1 MSIRYL
7 VEDDYWEA
15 RINWQPPRKWYRRG
29 DVGVELSDFAKN
41 ECGIY
46 RFEGKYCNSRDEIL
60 YIGLAYN
67 QCFNDRLHQGYHEK
81 KLKYN
86 RADEIWVSV
95 GIIDL
100 LNGNHTRKRYEEIEK
115 ILIYF
120 FDTTL
125 NISAKTWCPECYFK
139 ITNEG
144 YKGALPRRI
153 IYPVAEINN

>member
-7 VEDDYWEA
+7 VENDYWEA
-15 RINWQPPRKWYRRG
+15 RINWKPLRKWYRHG
-29 DVGVELSDFAKN
+29 EVGVELSDFEKN

-46 RFEGKYCNSRDEIL
+46 RFEGNYFNNRNEIL
-60 YIGLAYN
+60 YIGLTYD

-86 RADEIWVSV
+86 RADKIWVSV

-100 LNGNHTRKRYEEIEK
+100 QNGNHTRNRYEEIEK

-120 FDTTL
+120 SDTKL
-125 NISAKTWCPECYFK
+125 NISKKTWCPECYFK

-153 IYPVAEINN
+153 VYPVAEIEK